1 MEELLR
7 KISDKIGEIYDLD
20 IAEEFT
26 DIFVELVRRTKGA
39 SKRYWSLVRALAT
52 IEKERDELHKELEEE
67 RRLRLQA
74 EYDNEYYAMR
84 LMEHMD

>member
-1 MEELLR
+1 MR

-20 IAEEFT
+20 LAEEFT
-26 DIFVELVRRTKGA
+26 HIYEDLVTRVKGL
-39 SKRYWSLVRALAT
+39 SKRYWNLVKTLAT
-52 IEKERDELHKELEEE
+52 IEKERDELRKELEEE

-74 EYDNEYYAMR
+74 EYDKEYYAMR